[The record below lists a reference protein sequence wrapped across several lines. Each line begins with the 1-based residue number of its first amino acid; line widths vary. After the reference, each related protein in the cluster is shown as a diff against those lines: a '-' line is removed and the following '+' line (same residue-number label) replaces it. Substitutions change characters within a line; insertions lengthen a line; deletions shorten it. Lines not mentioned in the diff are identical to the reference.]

1 MRRRTSL
8 PILQHTYGINSQELK
23 TKLASAASDSAEHVD
38 LLLTRVKG
46 ISQRV
51 DTMHLNDQDNLD
63 AACVDQTEEDLGA
76 AAIGARRA
84 SPLPIR

>member
-8 PILQHTYGINSQELK
+8 PILQHTYGINSLELK

-46 ISQRV
+46 IKWREIIIKMIQY
-51 DTMHLNDQDNLD
+51 
-63 AACVDQTEEDLGA
+63 CEGA
-76 AAIGARRA
+76 WALRCPGTH
-84 SPLPIR
+84 SKFC